1 MPQHI
6 TPRVS
11 NVRHTSQ
18 NAILHLAHK
27 TAHHVPGQPTNA
39 SLPPPP
45 QVLLLGEGGH
55 TVYVGQPTVALLY
68 FEKGLKFMM
77 PPQEN
82 PADVL
87 LDIIAGKVPR
97 EG

>member
-1 MPQHI
+1 MYLVSLL
-6 TPRVS
+6 TP
-11 NVRHTSQ
+11 
-18 NAILHLAHK
+18 
-27 TAHHVPGQPTNA
+27 PC
-39 SLPPPP
+39 PPPP